1 MGGHARA
8 IAAAGARQGEPLR
21 RRPPIAVQRLHA
33 ADGRVARELRHRLQ
47 DQHGIGGLCGLC
59 SELEHRARVLLS
71 TERARVDI
79 NMTASDEGEPVTIK
93 WSYQTHLTRFARL
106 FAERHGE
113 ADPTWLKA
121 TEIRSLALAMEL
133 TDSAAGINTIKRQLK
148 VLKKKGRGS
157 HPRGGRHR
165 RGGGSSREHCRRARA
180 RAWARAGAGPGAGA
194 RVCRSP
200 VRPAPEPHRP
210 PLLRA

>member
-133 TDSAAGINTIKRQLK
+133 TDSAAGISTIKRQLK
-148 VLKKKGRGS
+148 VLKDKGVAAIIEEAAIAAEVAAAANTVGGRGRGRGRAATG
-157 HPRGGRHR
+157 RGGRL
-165 RGGGSSREHCRRARA
+165 
-180 RAWARAGAGPGAGA
+180 AGAPSG
-194 RVCRSP
+194 
-200 VRPAPEPHRP
+200 P
-210 PLLRA
+210 PLSPIAPPS